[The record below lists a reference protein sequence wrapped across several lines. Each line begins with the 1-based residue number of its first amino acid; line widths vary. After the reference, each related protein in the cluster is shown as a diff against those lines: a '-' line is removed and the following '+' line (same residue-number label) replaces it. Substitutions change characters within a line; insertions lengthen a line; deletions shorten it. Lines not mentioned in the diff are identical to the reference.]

1 MNEPQKR
8 RKAVRLTPPRSG
20 QMSIGFESIGL
31 LGLTSAERMKA
42 ISQLARLLMLAAGIA
57 AKERDHER

>member
-8 RKAVRLTPPRSG
+8 RKSARLTPLRSG

-42 ISQLARLLMLAAGIA
+42 ISQLARLLMLAAGLA
-57 AKERDHER
+57 AKERDYER